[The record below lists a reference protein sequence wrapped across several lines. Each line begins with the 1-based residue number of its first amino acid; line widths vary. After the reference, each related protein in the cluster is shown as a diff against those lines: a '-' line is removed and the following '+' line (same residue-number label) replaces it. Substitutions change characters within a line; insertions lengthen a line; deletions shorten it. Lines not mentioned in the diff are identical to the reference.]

1 MPSTLYQQVD
11 SYLEQLF
18 GGDAAL
24 SHALSNSDSQGLPA
38 IQVSAL
44 QGRLLTLIT
53 QIANARR
60 VLEVGTLGGYS
71 TICLARGMR
80 RDGVLITLELEPHH
94 AAVARENLEF
104 ANLLAHVDV
113 IEGEALKSLVEMIE
127 TGSAPFDVVFIDAN
141 KDQYPEYLEK
151 VLQLTREGSVIV
163 LDNMIRGG
171 AIKDQSSDDP
181 SVIGVQKVLA
191 QIAGDAKLFATA
203 IQTVG
208 AKGHDGFALL
218 RVIG

>member
-1 MPSTLYQQVD
+1 MASTMFQQVD
-11 SYLEQLF
+11 SYLEQLL
-18 GGDAAL
+18 GDDPAL
-24 SHALSNSDSQGLPA
+24 SHALSSSDRNGLPA

-44 QGRLLTLIT
+44 QGRLLTLIA
-53 QIANARR
+53 QIAGARR
-60 VLEVGTLGGYS
+60 ILEVGTLGGYS

-104 ANLLAHVDV
+104 AKLAAHVDV
-113 IEGEALKSLVEMIE
+113 IEGKALHSLVEMIE

-141 KDQYPEYLEK
+141 KDQYPEYLES

-163 LDNMIRGG
+163 LDNVIRAG
-171 AIKDQSSDDP
+171 AIKDDSSDDP

-191 QIAGDAKLFATA
+191 QIAGNPKLFATA

-208 AKGHDGFALL
+208 AKGHDGFALA

>member
-80 RDGVLITLELEPHH
+80 LELEPHH

-171 AIKDQSSDDP
+171 AIRDQSSDDP